1 MRSPDEELAPSLEG
15 LEVRDTP
22 FARLHL
28 GAREVL
34 KRRRA
39 VHVVVGDEEMDLT
52 SASARRAACL
62 EELALDRELAPGVAR
77 DVVPLVRDEAGGLRI
92 GDPANAVDWAL
103 RLARLPDSDRAAD
116 RLEAGRLSEQAIE
129 AIARH
134 LARSHE
140 RARGAAVDPG
150 AIPDRLRSWIRMRI
164 ESPDARRGEP
174 LPEEAARAEAWQLAF
189 LERAS
194 ERLVRR
200 AASEHVRMGH
210 GELTLDHVFVDEAG
224 GVAVLAGLGVGPR
237 ARDVDVAAD
246 VALFAT
252 DLAQRGRAD
261 LAERFV
267 AEYARLAND
276 FDLYPLLDF
285 HASLRA
291 SIRAKLDWLGA
302 DLAVAGS
309 ATERR
314 CRERA
319 RRFLA
324 LALAQPR
331 RPLLPPSVVAM
342 GGQVASGKSTVA
354 RHVAR
359 RIGAPVVGSDPTRD
373 DLIGARL
380 NEELHEAR
388 WERSCA
394 PGFGERVYEE
404 VLRRAAQVLETGRPV
419 VVDGCFRS
427 RAQRARARA
436 LAARFGLPF
445 LFVEAQ
451 VSREVQRERLGE
463 RALRDGVTIDEWVE
477 IADEM
482 RAQWEPAD
490 DLPGSE
496 YLALDTSRPIEGN
509 AAAIEDRLATWPAG
523 FTG

>member
-1 MRSPDEELAPSLEG
+1 MKSPDENPVSGIDDDEIRETA
-15 LEVRDTP
+15 

-28 GAREVL
+28 GEREVL

-39 VHVVVGDEEMDLT
+39 VRVVVGDDEIDLT
-52 SASARRAACL
+52 TVAARRDACL
-62 EELALDRELAPGVAR
+62 EELALDRRLAPDVAKG
-77 DVVPLVRDEAGGLRI
+77 VVPLVRDASGVLRI
-92 GDPANAVDWAL
+92 GDPGDAIDWAL
-103 RLARLPDSDRAAD
+103 RLARLPDADRAAD
-116 RLEAGRLSEQAIE
+116 RLEAGRLSEEALE

-134 LARSHE
+134 VARFHE
-140 RARGAAVDPG
+140 RARGVSIEPSSVETRLHG
-150 AIPDRLRSWIRMRI
+150 WIRLRID
-164 ESPDARRGEP
+164 SPEARHREP
-174 LPEEAARAEAWQLAF
+174 LPEEATRAEAWQRSF

-194 ERLVRR
+194 DRLVRR
-200 AASEHVRMGH
+200 AERGTIRAGH
-210 GELTLDHVFVDEAG
+210 GALTLDHVFVDDG
-224 GVAVLAGLGVGPR
+224 GRVAILAGLEIGPR

-252 DLAQRGRAD
+252 DLAHRGRAD

-291 SIRAKLDWLGA
+291 SIRAKLDWLAA

-309 ATERR
+309 AGERR
-314 CRERA
+314 YRERA

-331 RPLLPPSVVAM
+331 RPILPPVVVAM

-373 DLIGARL
+373 YLLGARL
-380 NEELHEAR
+380 NEELHEVR
-388 WERSCA
+388 WERSYA
-394 PGFGERVYEE
+394 PGFGERVYGE
-404 VLRRAAQVLETGRPV
+404 VLRRAARVLETGRPV

-427 RAQRARARA
+427 RDQRARARA
-436 LAARFGLPF
+436 LAERFGLPF
-445 LFVEAQ
+445 LFVEAR
-451 VSREVQRERLGE
+451 VSREVQQARLGE
-463 RALRDGVTIDEWVE
+463 RALRDGVAIDDWVE

-482 RAQWEPAD
+482 RAQWESAE
-490 DLPGSE
+490 DLPSRE
-496 YLALDTSRPIEGN
+496 HLALDTSRPLEHN
-509 AAAIEDRLATWPAG
+509 AAAIEARLPTWPAG